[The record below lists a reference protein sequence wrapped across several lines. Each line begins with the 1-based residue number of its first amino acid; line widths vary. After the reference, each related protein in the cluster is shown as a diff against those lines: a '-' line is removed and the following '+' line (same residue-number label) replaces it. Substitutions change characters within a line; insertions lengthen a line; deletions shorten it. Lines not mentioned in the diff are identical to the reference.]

1 MRLFEKLTLEE
12 CSRELPRTKQMVP
25 LKYLITYRCLS
36 KWLSDIQVL
45 NCLERM
51 SRVRFKIFRVEK
63 LK

>member
-1 MRLFEKLTLEE
+1 MSVLEIFLGIL
-12 CSRELPRTKQMVP
+12 STKQMVS
-25 LKYLITYRCLS
+25 LKYLITYRRLS
-36 KWLSDIQVL
+36 KWVSDIQVL